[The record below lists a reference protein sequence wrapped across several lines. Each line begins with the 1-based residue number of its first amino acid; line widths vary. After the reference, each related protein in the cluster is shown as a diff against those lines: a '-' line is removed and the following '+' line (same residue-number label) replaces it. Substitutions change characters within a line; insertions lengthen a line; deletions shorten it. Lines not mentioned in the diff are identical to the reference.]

1 MTTQTEGAAPAA
13 IQKRVSP
20 ADALVLNIMDTLHRR
35 DAKLELLL
43 PKGME
48 VQRFKESFRLAL
60 AVQPDLMKCTPESL
74 VLAVLRGA
82 RTGLPVDGSGGLA
95 YIIPFNTKVKE
106 DNKDKWVM
114 TATYIPG
121 YKGMVTL
128 AKATGLVKDM
138 QPIAVYKRDVFSY
151 NPADDQPVQHSVYF
165 PETDGAEDDRGP
177 LRAVYCKTVL
187 PDGTKRF
194 DVMSLKDVMAIKAKS
209 KAQWGPWTSDFDQ
222 MALKTVVKRAF
233 RSLGVPPGD
242 VYKALR
248 VALAADEAA
257 DTGREDPELAALETD
272 AKPSA
277 NTLLKRKLDVPVD
290 DPIPVMVDGDPFPRE
305 PGSDDGEGA

>member
-1 MTTQTEGAAPAA
+1 MANQTDAAPSA

-43 PKGME
+43 PKGMD

-60 AVQPDLMKCTPESL
+60 AGQPALMKCTPESL

-95 YIIPFNTKVKE
+95 YIIPYNQK
-106 DNKDKWVM
+106 NKDTDKWESI
-114 TATYIPG
+114 ATYVPG
-121 YKGMVTL
+121 YKGMITL

-138 QPIAVYKRDVFSY
+138 QPIAVYKRDTFSY

-165 PETDGAEDDRGP
+165 PETDGDGDDRGP
-177 LRAVYCKTVL
+177 LRAVYCRTVL

-194 DVMSLKDVMAIKAKS
+194 DVMSLKDVKAIQAKS
-209 KAQWGPWTSDFDQ
+209 KASWGPWTTDFDQ

-257 DTGREDPELAALETD
+257 DTGREDAELAALETD

-277 NTLLKRKLDVPVD
+277 NTLLRRKLEVPEEE
-290 DPIPVMVDGDPFPRE
+290 PMPVLVETPERE
-305 PGSDDGEGA
+305 PGSDDGDGT